1 MLSIFLNLV
10 IGMNTTHYVISDRIS
25 YLFGFL
31 LAVLMP
37 NFIIGSEWAIFFDFA
52 MEMIGK
58 VALGGC
64 GAVGVYFTN
73 KAIKYFERKR
83 KRLQ

>member
-1 MLSIFLNLV
+1 MLTLFINLV
-10 IGMNTTHYVISDRIS
+10 IGMNTTHYVINDRIS

-31 LAVLMP
+31 LAMLMP
-37 NFIIGSEWAIFFDFA
+37 NFIIVSDWAPLFDFV
-52 MEMIGK
+52 MEAVGK

-83 KRLQ
+83 KSR

>member
-10 IGMNTTHYVISDRIS
+10 IGMNTTHVIDNRIS
-25 YLFGFL
+25 YVLGFL
-31 LAVLMP
+31 LAMFMP
-37 NFIIGSEWAIFFDFA
+37 NFIIGSDWAPLFDFI
-52 MEMIGK
+52 MEAVGK